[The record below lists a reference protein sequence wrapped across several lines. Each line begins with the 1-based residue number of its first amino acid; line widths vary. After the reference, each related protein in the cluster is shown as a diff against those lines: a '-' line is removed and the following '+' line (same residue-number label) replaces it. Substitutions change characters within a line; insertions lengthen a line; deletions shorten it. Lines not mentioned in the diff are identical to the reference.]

1 MVPAVTGKLLFLLMK
16 IKKDKIRT
24 ACVDLF

>member
-1 MVPAVTGKLLFLLMK
+1 MVPAVTGKLLFLFIN

-24 ACVDLF
+24 ACVGLF